1 MVIVRDHLFDNSIMN
16 YPFPGVPSRPS
27 LTLLSALACLS
38 LGTQAQTSLPAP
50 SADGSAEVMLAPV
63 TVQDSLAGETATGP
77 VSGFVARRAISATKT
92 DTPLIET
99 PQSISVVTRDQFEAQ
114 GVTTL
119 RETTRYTAGI
129 NSSYFDNRVDSFKAR
144 GGDVSQYQDGLLRTY
159 GTYNNIKVE
168 PYTLERVEFLRG
180 PSSVLYGQGSV
191 GGVLNLT
198 SKRPQAERMRE
209 VQIQLG
215 SHGRKQIASDM
226 TGAMDDEGKWL
237 YRLVAVGRD
246 SNTQVDHVKDDRVV
260 IAPSLTYRP
269 STDTSLTLQALYQK
283 DKSGSITQFFPWQ
296 GTRLPSPYGQ
306 IPTNTF
312 ISEPDWDKY
321 DSENKSFGYL
331 FSHRLSPQWTL
342 RQNLRRTI
350 SEVDYRTLYTSFAA
364 NAATGRPARPVFD
377 ANGRTVQRDAV
388 WQINGGRMLLVD
400 TQLEG
405 LLQTG
410 EVQHQL
416 LAGMDWQ
423 RNTSNQSSWRGP
435 GTALDVYNP
444 VYGTFTPPSA
454 SRLVRAPN
462 VSQRQ
467 LGFYLQDQ
475 LRWGPW
481 TATVGLRHDKAKTE
495 TEGRPAA
502 AADDSATTKRLGVTY
517 QAGGGWAPY
526 VSYTESFQPLGG
538 VDFYG
543 TPFKPQRGKQLEAGV
558 KWIPEGRGIS
568 GYAAVYGLREQNRK
582 TNDPGNPLNS
592 LQLGEVKTQ
601 GFEAELIASLARNWD
616 WTLAYAYTDAKI
628 SRSNAGDQGQ
638 RVASVS
644 RHMASS
650 WLMHRFAAQGRGGWS
665 LGAGLRYIG
674 PQWSGTSAI
683 DTPSSLLADA
693 MVAYDAGDWRL
704 ALHANNIGDKVVIT
718 QCLSRGDCFYG
729 ERRNF
734 LLTATYRY

>member
-1 MVIVRDHLFDNSIMN
+1 
-16 YPFPGVPSRPS
+16 
-27 LTLLSALACLS
+27 LLSALACLS
-38 LGTQAQTSLPAP
+38 LGTQAQTSPPAP
-50 SADGSAEVMLAPV
+50 SADGNAEVMLAPV

-226 TGAMDDEGKWL
+226 TGAMDEEGKWL

-306 IPTNTF
+306 IPTRTF
-312 ISEPDWDKY
+312 ISEPGWDKY

-423 RNTSNQSSWRGP
+423 RNTSNQSNWRGP

-454 SRLVRAPN
+454 SQLVRAPN
-462 VSQRQ
+462 VAQRQ

-517 QAGGGWAPY
+517 QAGGGWARM
-526 VSYTESFQPLGG
+526 SA
-538 VDFYG
+538 
-543 TPFKPQRGKQLEAGV
+543 TPNPSSL
-558 KWIPEGRGIS
+558 W
-568 GYAAVYGLREQNRK
+568 AAW
-582 TNDPGNPLNS
+582 TS
-592 LQLGEVKTQ
+592 T
-601 GFEAELIASLARNWD
+601 AR
-616 WTLAYAYTDAKI
+616 
-628 SRSNAGDQGQ
+628 RSSPSA
-638 RVASVS
+638 
-644 RHMASS
+644 ASS
-650 WLMHRFAAQGRGGWS
+650 WKPA
-665 LGAGLRYIG
+665 
-674 PQWSGTSAI
+674 
-683 DTPSSLLADA
+683 
-693 MVAYDAGDWRL
+693 
-704 ALHANNIGDKVVIT
+704 
-718 QCLSRGDCFYG
+718 
-729 ERRNF
+729 
-734 LLTATYRY
+734 

>member
-1 MVIVRDHLFDNSIMN
+1 MN
-16 YPFPGVPSRPS
+16 PQLPGMPSRLP
-27 LTLLSALACLS
+27 LTLLSALTCLS
-38 LGTQAQTSLPAP
+38 LGAQAQTSAP
-50 SADGSAEVMLAPV
+50 TASADGSSEVMLAPV
-63 TVQDSLAGETATGP
+63 TVQDSLGGETATGP
-77 VSGFVARRAISATKT
+77 VSGFVARRAVSATKT

-99 PQSISVVTRDQFEAQ
+99 PQAISVVTRDQFEAQ

-119 RETTRYTAGI
+119 RETTRYTAGV

-198 SKRPQAERMRE
+198 SKRPQAERLHE
-209 VQIQLG
+209 VQVQLG
-215 SHGRKQIASDM
+215 SHGRKQIASDL
-226 TGAMDDEGKWL
+226 TGAMDAEGKWL

-246 SNTQVDHVKDDRVV
+246 SDTQVDHVKDDRVV

-269 STDTSLTLQALYQK
+269 STDTSLTLQAMYHK

-306 IPTNTF
+306 IPTRTF
-312 ISEPDWDKY
+312 ISEPGWDKY

-331 FSHRLSPQWTL
+331 FSHRLNEQWTL

-364 NAATGRPARPVFD
+364 NASTGRPARPVFD

-388 WQINGGRMLLVD
+388 WQINGGRMLLLD

-405 LLQTG
+405 QLQTG
-410 EVQHQL
+410 AVQHTL

-423 RNTSNQSSWRGP
+423 RNTSSQSNWRGP
-435 GTALDVYNP
+435 GTPLDVYNP

-454 SRLVRAPN
+454 SKLVRAPN
-462 VSQRQ
+462 VAQRQ

-502 AADDSATTKRLGVTY
+502 AADDSATTKRVGVTY

-543 TPFKPQRGKQLEAGV
+543 TPFKPQRGKQVEAGV
-558 KWIPEGRGIS
+558 KWIPEGKGIS

-582 TNDPGNPLNS
+582 TNDPANPLNS

-638 RVASVS
+638 RVAAVS

-665 LGAGLRYIG
+665 VGAGLRYVG

-683 DTPSSLLADA
+683 STPSSLLADA

>member
-1 MVIVRDHLFDNSIMN
+1 MNS
-16 YPFPGVPSRPS
+16 PFPGVTNRRS
-27 LTLLSALACLS
+27 LALLSTLACLS
-38 LGTQAQTSLPAP
+38 LGTQAQTPP
-50 SADGSAEVMLAPV
+50 STTSTNSNAEVTLAPV
-63 TVQDSLAGETATGP
+63 TVQDNLAGETATGP
-77 VSGFVARRAISATKT
+77 VTGFVARRAISATKT

-198 SKRPQAERMRE
+198 SKRPQAERLNE

-226 TGAMDDEGKWL
+226 TGAIDEEGKWL

-306 IPTNTF
+306 IPTRTF
-312 ISEPDWDKY
+312 ISEPGWDKY

-331 FSHRLSPQWTL
+331 FSHRLNSQWTL

-400 TQLEG
+400 THLEG

-423 RNTSNQSSWRGP
+423 RNTSNQSNWRGP

-444 VYGTFTPPSA
+444 VYGTFMPPSA
-454 SRLVRAPN
+454 SQLVRAPN
-462 VSQRQ
+462 VAQRQ

-558 KWIPEGRGIS
+558 KWIPEGKGLS

-582 TNDPGNPLNS
+582 TNDPANPLNS

-638 RVASVS
+638 RVAAVS

-665 LGAGLRYIG
+665 VGAGLRYIG

-683 DTPSSLLADA
+683 DTPSALLADA

-734 LLTATYRY
+734 LLTASYRY

>member
-1 MVIVRDHLFDNSIMN
+1 MQGQPFDKRIMN
-16 YPFPGVPSRPS
+16 SSYPGLTDRRS
-27 LTLLSALACLS
+27 LALLSALACLS
-38 LGTQAQTSLPAP
+38 LGTQAQTPPPAP
-50 SADGSAEVMLAPV
+50 SADGSTEVMLAPV

-77 VSGFVARRAISATKT
+77 VTGFVARRAISATKT

-209 VQIQLG
+209 MQIQLG

-226 TGAMDDEGKWL
+226 TGAMDEEGKWL

-283 DKSGSITQFFPWQ
+283 DRSGSITQFFPWQ

-306 IPTNTF
+306 IPTRTF
-312 ISEPDWDKY
+312 ISEPGWDKY

-331 FSHRLSPQWTL
+331 FSHRLNSQWTL

-423 RNTSNQSSWRGP
+423 RNTSNQSNWRGP

-454 SRLVRAPN
+454 SQLVRAPN
-462 VSQRQ
+462 VAQRQ

-558 KWIPEGRGIS
+558 KWIPEGKGIS

-582 TNDPGNPLNS
+582 TNDPANPLNS

-638 RVASVS
+638 RVAAVS

-665 LGAGLRYIG
+665 VGAGLRYLG

-683 DTPSSLLADA
+683 STPSSLLADA

>member
-1 MVIVRDHLFDNSIMN
+1 MN
-16 YPFPGVPSRPS
+16 PQLPGMPSRLP
-27 LTLLSALACLS
+27 LALLSALTCLS
-38 LGTQAQTSLPAP
+38 LSARAQTSAP
-50 SADGSAEVMLAPV
+50 TASSDGSTEVMLAPV

-77 VSGFVARRAISATKT
+77 VIGFVARRAMSATKT

-99 PQSISVVTRDQFEAQ
+99 PQAISVVTRDQFEAQ

-119 RETTRYTAGI
+119 RETTRYTAGV

-198 SKRPQAERMRE
+198 SKRPQAERLRE
-209 VQIQLG
+209 VQVQLG

-226 TGAMDDEGKWL
+226 TGAMDAEGKWL

-246 SNTQVDHVKDDRVV
+246 SDTQVDHVKDDRVV

-269 STDTSLTLQALYQK
+269 SADTSLTLQAMYHK

-306 IPTNTF
+306 IPTNRF
-312 ISEPDWDKY
+312 ISEPGWDKY

-331 FSHRLSPQWTL
+331 FSHRLNEQWTL

-388 WQINGGRMLLVD
+388 WQINGGRMLLLD

-405 LLQTG
+405 QLQTG
-410 EVQHQL
+410 AVQHTL

-423 RNTSNQSSWRGP
+423 RNTSSQSNWRGP
-435 GTALDVYNP
+435 GTPLDVYNP

-454 SRLVRAPN
+454 SKLVRAPN
-462 VSQRQ
+462 VAQRQ

-543 TPFKPQRGKQLEAGV
+543 TPFKPQRGKQVEAGV
-558 KWIPEGRGIS
+558 KWIPEGKGLS

-582 TNDPGNPLNS
+582 TNDPANPLNS

-601 GFEAELIASLARNWD
+601 GFEAELIASLAKNWD

-665 LGAGLRYIG
+665 VGAGLRYVG

-683 DTPSSLLADA
+683 STPSSLLADA

>member
-1 MVIVRDHLFDNSIMN
+1 
-16 YPFPGVPSRPS
+16 
-27 LTLLSALACLS
+27 
-38 LGTQAQTSLPAP
+38 
-50 SADGSAEVMLAPV
+50 MLAPV
-63 TVQDSLAGETATGP
+63 TVQDSLASETATGP

-306 IPTNTF
+306 IPTRTF
-312 ISEPDWDKY
+312 ISEPGWDKY
-321 DSENKSFGYL
+321 DSENKSVGYL

-388 WQINGGRMLLVD
+388 WQINGGRMLLID

-423 RNTSNQSSWRGP
+423 RNTSNQSNWRGP

-444 VYGTFTPPSA
+444 VYGTFMPPSA
-454 SRLVRAPN
+454 SQLVRAPN
-462 VSQRQ
+462 VAQRQ
-467 LGFYLQDQ
+467 LGVYLQDQ

-517 QAGGGWAPY
+517 QASGGWAPY

-558 KWIPEGRGIS
+558 KWIPEGKGIS

-582 TNDPGNPLNS
+582 TNDPANPLNS

-665 LGAGLRYIG
+665 LGSGLRYVG

-683 DTPSSLLADA
+683 STPSSLLADA

>member
-1 MVIVRDHLFDNSIMN
+1 MN
-16 YPFPGVPSRPS
+16 HPFPGVPSRPS

-38 LGTQAQTSLPAP
+38 LGSQAQTSLPAP

-77 VSGFVARRAISATKT
+77 VTGFVARRAISATKT

-226 TGAMDDEGKWL
+226 TGAMDEEGKWL

-306 IPTNTF
+306 IPTRTF
-312 ISEPDWDKY
+312 ISEPGWDKY

-331 FSHRLSPQWTL
+331 FSHRLNSQWTL

-423 RNTSNQSSWRGP
+423 RNTSNQSNWRGP

-454 SRLVRAPN
+454 SQLVRAPN
-462 VSQRQ
+462 VAQRQ

-558 KWIPEGRGIS
+558 KWIPEGKGIS

-582 TNDPGNPLNS
+582 TNDPANPLNS

-616 WTLAYAYTDAKI
+616 WTLAYAYTDVKI

-638 RVASVS
+638 RVAAVS

-665 LGAGLRYIG
+665 VGAGLRYLG

-683 DTPSSLLADA
+683 STPSSLLADA

>member
-1 MVIVRDHLFDNSIMN
+1 MN
-16 YPFPGVPSRPS
+16 HPFPGVPSRPS

-38 LGTQAQTSLPAP
+38 LGSQAQTSLPAP

-77 VSGFVARRAISATKT
+77 VTGFVARRAISATKT

-226 TGAMDDEGKWL
+226 TGAMDEEGKWL

-306 IPTNTF
+306 IPTRTF
-312 ISEPDWDKY
+312 ISEPGWDKY

-331 FSHRLSPQWTL
+331 FSHRLNSQWTL

-423 RNTSNQSSWRGP
+423 RNTSNQSNWRGP

-454 SRLVRAPN
+454 SQLVRAPN
-462 VSQRQ
+462 VAQRQ

-543 TPFKPQRGKQLEAGV
+543 TPFKPQRGKQLEAGM
-558 KWIPEGRGIS
+558 KWIPEGKGIS

-582 TNDPGNPLNS
+582 TNDPANPLNS

-638 RVASVS
+638 RVAAVS

-665 LGAGLRYIG
+665 VGAGLRYLG

-683 DTPSSLLADA
+683 STPSSLLADA

>member
-1 MVIVRDHLFDNSIMN
+1 MN
-16 YPFPGVPSRPS
+16 APFPGVIHRRS
-27 LTLLSALACLS
+27 LTLLSTLACLS
-38 LGTQAQTSLPAP
+38 LGTQAQTPP
-50 SADGSAEVMLAPV
+50 SASSANGDAEAMLAPV

-198 SKRPQAERMRE
+198 SKRPQAERLNE

-226 TGAMDDEGKWL
+226 TGAMDEEGKWL

-283 DKSGSITQFFPWQ
+283 DRSGSITQFFPWQ

-306 IPTNTF
+306 IPTRTF
-312 ISEPDWDKY
+312 ISEPGWDKY

-331 FSHRLSPQWTL
+331 FSHRLNSQWTL

-405 LLQTG
+405 LMQTG

-454 SRLVRAPN
+454 SQLVRAPN
-462 VSQRQ
+462 VAQRQ

-538 VDFYG
+538 MDFYG

-558 KWIPEGRGIS
+558 KWIPEGKGLS

-601 GFEAELIASLARNWD
+601 GFEAELIASLPRNWD
-616 WTLAYAYTDAKI
+616 WTLAYAYTDSKI

-638 RVASVS
+638 RVAAVS

-665 LGAGLRYIG
+665 VGAGLRYLG
-674 PQWSGTSAI
+674 SQWSGTSAVS
-683 DTPSSLLADA
+683 TPSSLLADA

-734 LLTATYRY
+734 LLTASYRY

>member
-1 MVIVRDHLFDNSIMN
+1 MSD
-16 YPFPGVPSRPS
+16 
-27 LTLLSALACLS
+27 TLIPAAAPRALHTALHTALWAALACWGGNALAQD
-38 LGTQAQTSLPAP
+38 TQPVTTAPA
-50 SADGSAEVMLAPV
+50 ETTLAPI
-63 TVQDSLAGETATGP
+63 TVQGDTEAESATGP
-77 VSGFVARRAISATKT
+77 VKGFVAKRAISATKT

-99 PQSISVVTRDQFEAQ
+99 PQAISVVTRDQLDAQ

-198 SKRPQAERMRE
+198 SKRPLDQPQRE
-209 VQIQLG
+209 VQLQLG
-215 SHGRKQIASDM
+215 SHSRKQIASDI
-226 TGAMDDEGKWL
+226 TGPIDEDGRWL

-246 SNTQVDHVKDDRVV
+246 SNTQVDHVKDDRLV
-260 IAPSLTYRP
+260 IAPSLTFKP
-269 STDTSLTLQALYQK
+269 FAGTSLTLQAMYHK

-296 GTRLPSPYGQ
+296 GTRLPSAYGQ

-312 ISEPDWDKY
+312 ISEPNFDKY

-331 FSHRLSPQWTL
+331 FSHQLNDSWTL
-342 RQNLRRTI
+342 RQNLRRTS

-364 NAATGRPARPVFD
+364 NAAAGRPARPVFD
-377 ANGRTVQRDAV
+377 ADGRTVQRDAV
-388 WQINGGRMLLVD
+388 WQVNGGRMLLVD

-405 LLQTG
+405 KLQTG
-410 EVQHQL
+410 DVQHTV

-423 RNTSNQSSWRGP
+423 RNTTSQASWRAL
-435 GTALDVYNP
+435 GTPLDVYNP
-444 VYGTFTPPSA
+444 VYGSFTPPTA
-454 SRLVRAPN
+454 SQLVQAPN
-462 VSQRQ
+462 VAQRQ

-475 LRWGPW
+475 LRWGDW
-481 TATVGLRHDKAKTE
+481 TATAGLRRDHAKTE

-502 AADDSATTKRLGVTY
+502 AADDSAWTKRLGVTY

-526 VSYTESFQPLGG
+526 LSYTESFQPLGG

-543 TPFKPQRGKQLEAGV
+543 TPYKPQRGKQVEAGV

-568 GYAAVYGLREQNRK
+568 GYAAVYSLREENRK
-582 TNDPGNPLNS
+582 TNDPANPLNS

-601 GFEAELIASLARNWD
+601 GFEAEMTASLAKSWD
-616 WTLAYAYTDAKI
+616 WTVAYAYTDAKI

-638 RVASVS
+638 RVTAVS

-650 WLMHRFAAQGRGGWS
+650 WLMHRFASQGRGGWS
-665 LGAGLRYIG
+665 VGAGMRYSG
-674 PQWSGTSAI
+674 PQWTGTTAI
-683 DTPSSLLADA
+683 DTPSSLLTDA
-693 MVAYDAGDWRL
+693 MVAYDSGDWRL
-704 ALHANNIGDKVVIT
+704 AFHANNLTDKVVIT

>member
-1 MVIVRDHLFDNSIMN
+1 MN
-16 YPFPGVPSRPS
+16 PQLPGMPSRLP
-27 LTLLSALACLS
+27 LTLLSALTCLS
-38 LGTQAQTSLPAP
+38 LGAQAQTSAP
-50 SADGSAEVMLAPV
+50 TVSADGSSEVMLAPV
-63 TVQDSLAGETATGP
+63 TVQDSLGGETATGP
-77 VSGFVARRAISATKT
+77 VSGFVARRAMSATKT

-99 PQSISVVTRDQFEAQ
+99 PQAISVVTRDQFEAQ

-119 RETTRYTAGI
+119 RETTRYTAGV

-198 SKRPQAERMRE
+198 SKRPQAERLHE
-209 VQIQLG
+209 VQVQLG
-215 SHGRKQIASDM
+215 SHGRKQIASDL
-226 TGAMDDEGKWL
+226 TGAMDAEGKWL

-246 SNTQVDHVKDDRVV
+246 SDTQVDHVKDDRVV

-269 STDTSLTLQALYQK
+269 STDTSLTLQAMYHK

-306 IPTNTF
+306 IPTRTF
-312 ISEPDWDKY
+312 ISEPGWDKY

-331 FSHRLSPQWTL
+331 FSHRLNEQWTL

-388 WQINGGRMLLVD
+388 WQINGGRMLLLD

-405 LLQTG
+405 QLQTG
-410 EVQHQL
+410 AVQHTL

-423 RNTSNQSSWRGP
+423 RNTSSQSNWRGP
-435 GTALDVYNP
+435 GTPLDVYNP

-454 SRLVRAPN
+454 SKLVRAPN
-462 VSQRQ
+462 VAQRQ

-502 AADDSATTKRLGVTY
+502 AADDSATTKRVGVTY

-543 TPFKPQRGKQLEAGV
+543 TPFKPQRGKQVEAGV
-558 KWIPEGRGIS
+558 KWIPEGKGIS

-582 TNDPGNPLNS
+582 TNDPANPLNS

-638 RVASVS
+638 RVAAVS

-665 LGAGLRYIG
+665 VGAGLRYVG

-683 DTPSSLLADA
+683 STPSSLLADA